1 MNWIEK
7 WFEQR
12 RVKALKR
19 KIARMKSEAEAVD
32 DLPLMPAVE
41 TTSHRIRLERIVIL
55 EKAIEKIESH
65 QAQTSKSSGESPR

>member
-12 RVKALKR
+12 RVHALKK
-19 KIARMKSEAEAVD
+19 KIARMKSEAAAADE
-32 DLPLMPAVE
+32 LPLMPAME
-41 TTSHRIRLERIVIL
+41 TTSHRIRQERIVIL

-65 QAQTSKSSGESPR
+65 HAARADVSNRSQP

>member
-19 KIARMKSEAEAVD
+19 KVARMKSEAEAADV
-32 DLPLMPAVE
+32 LPLMPAVE
-41 TTSHRIRLERIVIL
+41 TTSHRIRLERIIIL

-65 QAQTSKSSGESPR
+65 KGQASGHTSGSSR